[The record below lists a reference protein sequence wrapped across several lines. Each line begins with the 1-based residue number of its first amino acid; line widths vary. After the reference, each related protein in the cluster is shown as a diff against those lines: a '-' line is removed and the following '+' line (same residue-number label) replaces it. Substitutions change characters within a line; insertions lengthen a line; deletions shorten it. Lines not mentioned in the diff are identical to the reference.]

1 MFGGRGQ
8 IMGIRSLTV
17 LALPFITSDCGV
29 ARMSDQFAN
38 SGEFIE
44 IVVDNRYLSDVRI
57 WAVSGAGNEY
67 LGVVM
72 GKNKE
77 TFTHRWLRPDD
88 LRLLVRTIGGR
99 SFTTRGIDT
108 APGESVEV
116 QVPARFPP

>member
-1 MFGGRGQ
+1 MY
-8 IMGIRSLTV
+8 IRSLMV
-17 LALPFITSDCGV
+17 LAFMFMASGCGV
-29 ARMSDQFAN
+29 VRMSDQLAN

-67 LGVVM
+67 LGAVM

-88 LRLLVRTIGGR
+88 LSLLVRTVGGR

-108 APGESVEV
+108 APGESVEL